1 MNREDAIKELKILLK
16 YAKRVDEIMG
26 GGTEQ
31 SDTLDFAIKSLQMP
45 IIAFACDGRKCG
57 GDCSGCGRTTDIE
70 HAKNFTKV
78 IDTYFEIL
86 QTEPSKNAYERGK
99 AEALEWIPCDE
110 KLPSESGRYLVSY
123 VLLNDEICTGIAHYG
138 KPLLPL
144 NTNETECGWYKTDGD
159 GDFYVDDILAWKPLP
174 KPYCPQ
180 NDTDIGT
187 TEPTVSHE
195 EAWADCDLAK
205 DCKNLAKDC
214 ETDLVSRA
222 EVHKVLS
229 LLATEGG
236 KDAKL
241 LFSDAHESIDNLPS
255 VSAKPTNALKE
266 TETKEHDDLI
276 IKNGKG
282 IQDGLYNIKDGEI
295 FKYKSKGGT
304 ARVYKLV
311 DCVSAERVDCDSCIY
326 KIMWQEQEKAE
337 TLDRHTLD
345 VLQERFEAEELK
357 AHAKSSGLK
366 EHATWNKAIRILEEY
381 MEEGDNDND

>member
-187 TEPTVSHE
+187 AEQIDLKGNGTTFVVPDFSESDRFKEKPMPNDLLSHE
-195 EAWADCDLAK
+195 EAWADCDLI
-205 DCKNLAKDC
+205 
-214 ETDLVSRA
+214 SRA
-222 EVHKVLS
+222 
-229 LLATEGG
+229 
-236 KDAKL
+236 
-241 LFSDAHESIDNLPS
+241 
-255 VSAKPTNALKE
+255 
-266 TETKEHDDLI
+266 DLI
-276 IKNGKG
+276 VQLEEWKKNPNNDDSSVDMVNHFIGIIKA
-282 IQDGLYNIKDGEI
+282 QP
-295 FKYKSKGGT
+295 
-304 ARVYKLV
+304 
-311 DCVSAERVDCDSCIY
+311 SAERVPSP
-326 KIMWQEQEKAE
+326 
-337 TLDRHTLD
+337 T
-345 VLQERFEAEELK
+345 
-357 AHAKSSGLK
+357 
-366 EHATWNKAIRILEEY
+366 EEY
-381 MEEGDNDND
+381 PLRLTEECAIELLRMTGWLQAHDKELSAERVGEWIETAEQYAEQYYVAINEKGGGVDENTPYFLDEDIACSECFAIFNAFDNETDRFNYCPNCGAKMKGDGND